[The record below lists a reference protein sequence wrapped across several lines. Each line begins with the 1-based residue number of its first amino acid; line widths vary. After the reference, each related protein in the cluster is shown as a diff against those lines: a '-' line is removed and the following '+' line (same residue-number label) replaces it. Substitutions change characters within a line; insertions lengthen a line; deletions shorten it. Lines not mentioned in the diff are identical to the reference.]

1 MADSRLI
8 LLTVHGP
15 DRPGICNAICRV
27 LARHGVPV
35 IDIEQASTHRLL
47 SLSFVVDVGH
57 MDDEQGDAALV
68 KELLYEGWQAG
79 AHVRFEPMNQGD
91 FIAFPELTE
100 SVNRNLYA
108 ITLMGER
115 VGADG
120 LAAVTGVLARRSANI
135 TNIHKLS
142 RRRLAAVE
150 MIASVPSGEVMAEVK
165 RELLLA
171 AQGLDIDVAVQREN
185 LFRRSK
191 RLVVFDMDSTL
202 IAQEVIDEVARAVGC
217 HAQVAELTARAMRG
231 ELDFREAFTAR
242 VALLRGA
249 RLDDVVARVAPTLEL
264 TPGALE
270 LVGALKR
277 LGYKLAV
284 ISGGFSAFVD
294 PIVERLGLDH
304 GFANVLDVEGGL
316 LTGRVRGEI
325 IDRQRKADLMA
336 EVARAEGIQLDQV
349 MAVGDG
355 ANDIT
360 MLERA
365 GLGVAFNAK
374 KTVQDAAQVAVNQ
387 SNMSSLLYLLGIRE
401 DELAELD
408 PPPASPSSL
417 SAPPR

>member
-1 MADSRLI
+1 LPRRI
-8 LLTVHGP
+8 HLTVHGP
-15 DRPGICNAICRV
+15 DRPGICHAICRV
-27 LARHGVPV
+27 LGRHGVPV

-47 SLSFVVDVGH
+47 SLSFVIDVGH
-57 MDDEQGDAALV
+57 IDDQQDEAALV

-79 AHVRFEPMNQGD
+79 ANLRLEPMKDDD
-91 FIAFPELTE
+91 FIAFPELAD

-108 ITLMGER
+108 ITLIGNH
-115 VGADG
+115 VGAEG
-120 LAAVTGVLARRSANI
+120 LAAVTGVLARRGANI
-135 TNIHKLS
+135 TNIYKLS

-150 MIASVPSGEVMAEVK
+150 MIASVPGGEMSEVK

-185 LFRRSK
+185 LYRRSK

-217 HAQVAELTARAMRG
+217 YEEVAGLTARAMRG
-231 ELDFREAFTAR
+231 ELDFHQAFAAR

-249 RLDDVVARVAPTLEL
+249 RFDEVVAKVAPTLEL

-270 LVGALKR
+270 LIRALKR

-294 PIVERLGLDH
+294 PIKEQLGLDYA
-304 GFANVLDVEGGL
+304 FANELDVEGGL
-316 LTGRVRGEI
+316 LTGRVRGAVV
-325 IDRQRKADLMA
+325 DRQRKADLMA
-336 EVARAEGIQLDQV
+336 EVAAAEGIRLDQV

-387 SNMSSLLYLLGIRE
+387 TSMASLLYLLGIRE
-401 DELAELD
+401 EEAAEL
-408 PPPASPSSL
+408 
-417 SAPPR
+417 

>member
-1 MADSRLI
+1 M
-8 LLTVHGP
+8 
-15 DRPGICNAICRV
+15 

-47 SLSFVVDVGH
+47 SLSFVIDAAH
-57 MDDEQGDAALV
+57 MDNADGDAALV

-79 AHVRFEPMNQGD
+79 AHVRFEPMKEDD

-108 ITLMGER
+108 ITLMGNR

-150 MIASVPSGEVMAEVK
+150 MIASVPGGEAMDEVK
-165 RELLLA
+165 GELLLA

-185 LFRRSK
+185 LYRRSK

-217 HAQVAELTARAMRG
+217 YDRVADLTARAMRG
-231 ELDFREAFTAR
+231 ELEFHEAFAAR

-249 RLDDVVARVAPTLEL
+249 RFDEVVARVAPTLEF
-264 TPGALE
+264 TPGAVE
-270 LVGALKR
+270 LIRVLKK

-284 ISGGFSAFVD
+284 ISGGFKAFVD
-294 PIVERLGLDH
+294 PIVELLGLDH
-304 GFANVLDVEGGL
+304 AFSNELDVEDGV

-325 IDRQRKADLMA
+325 IDRQGKADLMA

-387 SNMSSLLYLLGIRE
+387 SNMASLLYLLGIRE
-401 DELAELD
+401 DEVARL
-408 PPPASPSSL
+408 
-417 SAPPR
+417 

>member
-15 DRPGICNAICRV
+15 DRPGICNAICAV

-47 SLSFVVDVGH
+47 SLSFVVDVAH

-79 AHVRFEPMNQGD
+79 AHVRFEPMKEDD

-100 SVNRNLYA
+100 SINRNLYA

-142 RRRLAAVE
+142 RRRLAAIE
-150 MIASVPSGEVMAEVK
+150 MIASVPTGEVMAEVK

-185 LFRRSK
+185 LYRRSK

-217 HAQVAELTARAMRG
+217 HGPVAELTARAMRG
-231 ELDFREAFTAR
+231 ELEFHEAFAAR

-249 RLDDVVARVAPTLEL
+249 RLDDVVAAVTPTLEL

-270 LVGALKR
+270 LVRALKK

-294 PIVERLGLDH
+294 PIRERLGLDYA
-304 GFANVLDVEGGL
+304 FSNELDVEAGV
-316 LTGRVRGEI
+316 LTGRVRGEV
-325 IDRQRKADLMA
+325 IDRQRKADIMT
-336 EVARAEGIQLDQV
+336 EVARAEGIPLDQV

-387 SNMSSLLYLLGIRE
+387 SSMASLLYLLGIRE
-401 DELAELD
+401 DELAELG
-408 PPPASPSSL
+408 
-417 SAPPR
+417 

>member
-1 MADSRLI
+1 MPAPRRI

-15 DRPGICNAICRV
+15 DRPGICHAICQV
-27 LARHGVPV
+27 LARHDVPV

-47 SLSFVVDVGH
+47 SLSFVIDLGH
-57 MDDEQGDAALV
+57 LEEEHGEAALV
-68 KELLYEGWQAG
+68 KELLYQGWQAG
-79 AHVRFEPMNQGD
+79 ANIQLEPMKDDD
-91 FIAFPELTE
+91 FIGFPELTD

-108 ITLMGER
+108 VTLIGQR

-120 LAAVTGVLARRSANI
+120 LAAVTGALARRSANI

-150 MIASVPSGEVMAEVK
+150 MIASVPTSEAMAEVK

-185 LFRRSK
+185 LYRRSK

-202 IAQEVIDEVARAVGC
+202 IGQEVIDEVARAVGC
-217 HAQVAELTARAMRG
+217 HDRVAELTARAMRG
-231 ELDFREAFTAR
+231 ELEFHEAFAAR

-249 RLDDVVARVAPTLEL
+249 RLDDIVRQVAPTLEF
-264 TPGALE
+264 TPGAVD
-270 LVGALKR
+270 LVRVLKK

-304 GFANVLDVEGGL
+304 AFSNELDVEGGL
-316 LTGRVRGEI
+316 LTGRARGEI
-325 IDRQRKADLMA
+325 IDRQRKADILTQ
-336 EVARAEGIQLDQV
+336 VARAEGIQLDQV

-355 ANDIT
+355 ANDIA

-374 KTVQDAAQVAVNQ
+374 KTVQEAAQVAVNQ
-387 SNMSSLLYLLGIRE
+387 TSMASLLYLLGIRE
-401 DELAELD
+401 DEIAAL
-408 PPPASPSSL
+408 
-417 SAPPR
+417 

>member
-1 MADSRLI
+1 MAGAKRI

-15 DRPGICNAICRV
+15 DRPGICHAICRV

-47 SLSFVVDVGH
+47 SLSFVVDLGH
-57 MDDEQGDAALV
+57 VDEEAGHATLV
-68 KELLYEGWQAG
+68 KELLYEGWQIG
-79 AHVRFEPMNQGD
+79 AHVKLEPMKDDD

-108 ITLMGER
+108 ITLIGNR
-115 VGADG
+115 VGAEG
-120 LAAVTGVLARRSANI
+120 LAAVTGALARCSANI

-150 MIASVPSGEVMAEVK
+150 MIASVPSGGMAEVK

-185 LFRRSK
+185 LYRRSK

-202 IAQEVIDEVARAVGC
+202 IEQEVIDEVARAVGC
-217 HAQVAELTARAMRG
+217 HDRVADLTARAMRG
-231 ELDFREAFTAR
+231 EIDFHQAFAAR
-242 VALLRGA
+242 VELLRGG
-249 RLDDVVARVAPTLEL
+249 RFDEIVARVAPTLQL
-264 TPGALE
+264 TPGALD
-270 LVGALKR
+270 LVRVLKK

-294 PIVERLGLDH
+294 PIAERLGLDYA
-304 GFANVLDVEGGL
+304 FANVLDVEAGL

-325 IDRQRKADLMA
+325 IDRQRKADLL
-336 EVARAEGIQLDQV
+336 EHVARAEGIQLDQV

-355 ANDIT
+355 ANDLS

-387 SNMSSLLYLLGIRE
+387 TSMASLLYLLGIRE
-401 DELAELD
+401 DELAEL
-408 PPPASPSSL
+408 
-417 SAPPR
+417 

>member
-1 MADSRLI
+1 MSPARRI
-8 LLTVHGP
+8 HLTVHGP
-15 DRPGICNAICRV
+15 DRPGICHAICRV
-27 LARHGVPV
+27 LGRHGVPV

-47 SLSFVVDVGH
+47 SLSFVIDVGH
-57 MDDEQGDAALV
+57 IEDQKDEAALV

-79 AHVRFEPMNQGD
+79 ANLRLEPMKDDD
-91 FIAFPELTE
+91 FIAFPELAD

-108 ITLMGER
+108 ITLIGKR
-115 VGADG
+115 VGAEG
-120 LAAVTGVLARRSANI
+120 LAAVTGVLARRGANI

-150 MIASVPSGEVMAEVK
+150 MIASVPGGEMTEVK

-185 LFRRSK
+185 LYRRSK

-217 HAQVAELTARAMRG
+217 YDEVAGLTARAMRG
-231 ELDFREAFTAR
+231 ELDFHQAFAAR

-249 RLDDVVARVAPTLEL
+249 RFDEVVAKVAPTLEL

-270 LVGALKR
+270 LVRALKR

-294 PIVERLGLDH
+294 PIKEQLGLDYA
-304 GFANVLDVEGGL
+304 FSNELDVEGGL
-316 LTGRVRGEI
+316 LTGRVRGAVV
-325 IDRQRKADLMA
+325 DRQRKADLMA
-336 EVARAEGIQLDQV
+336 EVAAAEGIRLDQV

-387 SNMSSLLYLLGIRE
+387 TSMASLLYLLGIRE
-401 DELAELD
+401 EEAAEL
-408 PPPASPSSL
+408 
-417 SAPPR
+417 

>member
-1 MADSRLI
+1 MSVARRI
-8 LLTVHGP
+8 HLTVHGP
-15 DRPGICNAICRV
+15 DRPGICHALCRV
-27 LARHGVPV
+27 LARHRVPV

-47 SLSFVVDVGH
+47 SLSFVIDVGH
-57 MDDEQGDAALV
+57 IDDDQDEAALV

-79 AHVRFEPMNQGD
+79 ASVRLEPMKDDD
-91 FIAFPELTE
+91 FIAFPELAD

-108 ITLMGER
+108 ITLIGNR
-115 VGADG
+115 VGAEG

-135 TNIHKLS
+135 TNIYKLS

-150 MIASVPSGEVMAEVK
+150 MIASVPSSEGMAEVK

-185 LFRRSK
+185 LYRRSK

-202 IAQEVIDEVARAVGC
+202 IGQEVIDEVARAVGC
-217 HAQVAELTARAMRG
+217 YEQVAGLTAQAMRG
-231 ELDFREAFTAR
+231 ELDFHQAFAAR
-242 VALLRGA
+242 VALLAGA
-249 RLDDVVARVAPTLEL
+249 RFDDVVARVAPTLEL
-264 TPGALE
+264 TPGALD
-270 LVGALKR
+270 LVRALKK

-294 PIVERLGLDH
+294 PIKEQLGLDYA
-304 GFANVLDVEGGL
+304 FSNELDVEGGL
-316 LTGRVRGEI
+316 LTGRVRGQVV
-325 IDRQRKADLMA
+325 DRQRKADLLVQ
-336 EVARAEGIQLDQV
+336 VAAAEGIQLDQV

-387 SNMSSLLYLLGIRE
+387 TSMASLLYLLGIRE
-401 DELAELD
+401 DELAEL
-408 PPPASPSSL
+408 
-417 SAPPR
+417 

>member
-1 MADSRLI
+1 ML
-8 LLTVHGP
+8 G
-15 DRPGICNAICRV
+15 
-27 LARHGVPV
+27 RHGVPV

-47 SLSFVVDVGH
+47 SLSFVIDVGH
-57 MDDEQGDAALV
+57 IDDQQDEAALV

-79 AHVRFEPMNQGD
+79 ANLRLEPMKDDD
-91 FIAFPELTE
+91 FIAFPELAD

-108 ITLMGER
+108 ITLIGKR
-115 VGADG
+115 VGAEG
-120 LAAVTGVLARRSANI
+120 LAAVTGVLAARGANI

-142 RRRLAAVE
+142 RRALAAVE
-150 MIASVPSGEVMAEVK
+150 MIASVPGGEMTEVK

-185 LFRRSK
+185 LYRRSK

-217 HAQVAELTARAMRG
+217 YDEVAGLTARAMRG
-231 ELDFREAFTAR
+231 ELDFHQAFAAR

-249 RLDDVVARVAPTLEL
+249 RFDEVVAKVAPTLEL

-270 LVGALKR
+270 LVRALKR

-294 PIVERLGLDH
+294 PIKEQLGLDYA
-304 GFANVLDVEGGL
+304 FSNELDVEGGL
-316 LTGRVRGEI
+316 LTGRVRGAVV
-325 IDRQRKADLMA
+325 DRQRKADLMA
-336 EVARAEGIQLDQV
+336 EVAAAEGIRLDQV

-387 SNMSSLLYLLGIRE
+387 TSMASLLYLLGIRE
-401 DELAELD
+401 EEAAEL
-408 PPPASPSSL
+408 
-417 SAPPR
+417 

>member
-1 MADSRLI
+1 MKAPMVDSRPI

-15 DRPGICNAICRV
+15 DRPGICSAICRV

-35 IDIEQASTHRLL
+35 VDIEQASTHRLL
-47 SLSFVVDVGH
+47 SLSFVIDVAH
-57 MDDEQGDAALV
+57 MEDEQGDAALV
-68 KELLYEGWQAG
+68 KELLYEGWQVG
-79 AHVRFEPMNQGD
+79 AHVRFEPMKEDD
-91 FIAFPELTE
+91 FIAFAELTD

-108 ITLMGER
+108 VTVMGNR

-150 MIASVPSGEVMAEVK
+150 MIASVPTGGAMAEVK

-185 LFRRSK
+185 LYRRSK

-202 IAQEVIDEVARAVGC
+202 IAQEVIDEVARVVGC
-217 HAQVAELTARAMRG
+217 HDRVAELTARAMRG
-231 ELDFREAFTAR
+231 ELAFHEAFAAR
-242 VALLRGA
+242 VELLRGA
-249 RLDDVVARVAPTLEL
+249 RLDEIVARVTPTLEF
-264 TPGALE
+264 TAGALE
-270 LVGALKR
+270 LVGVLKK

-284 ISGGFSAFVD
+284 ISGGFSEFVD
-294 PIVERLGLDH
+294 PIKRRLGLDYA
-304 GFANVLDVEGGL
+304 FSNQLDVAGGV

-325 IDRQRKADLMA
+325 IDRQRKADLM
-336 EVARAEGIQLDQV
+336 EEIARAEGIQLDQV

-387 SNMSSLLYLLGIRE
+387 SNMASLLYLLGIRE
-401 DELAELD
+401 EEVAEL
-408 PPPASPSSL
+408 
-417 SAPPR
+417 